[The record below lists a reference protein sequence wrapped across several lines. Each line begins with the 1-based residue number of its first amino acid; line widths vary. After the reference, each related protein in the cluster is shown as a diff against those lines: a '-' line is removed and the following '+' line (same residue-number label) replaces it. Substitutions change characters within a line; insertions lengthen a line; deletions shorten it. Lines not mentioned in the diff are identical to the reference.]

1 MIELDEHTTFEDGE
15 TTGILEVYKFEDQVV
30 LVFHGP
36 PGENGAVLDQME
48 ALDLADAIMRA
59 AFSDFTEEHYTVA
72 IN

>member
-1 MIELDEHTTFEDGE
+1 MIELDETNESSSE
-15 TTGILEVYKFEDQVV
+15 STGILEVYKFEDQVV

-36 PGENGAVLDQME
+36 PGENGAVLDQDE

-59 AFSDFTEEHYTVA
+59 AFSDFNEEAYILP